1 MLKPRTFS
9 ASSSV
14 VNLLSVLGLEML
26 NYTKIQVKTQIFSK
40 DCLVSVAPD
49 SLPKKVKGYDHEI
62 MMVRVVVLQ
71 KVESFLVCVLSGICS
86 DACFGS

>member
-1 MLKPRTFS
+1 MLKPKTFS

-26 NYTKIQVKTQIFSK
+26 NYTKIQGLSYLCCTRLFT
-40 DCLVSVAPD
+40 
-49 SLPKKVKGYDHEI
+49 KKVKGYDHEI